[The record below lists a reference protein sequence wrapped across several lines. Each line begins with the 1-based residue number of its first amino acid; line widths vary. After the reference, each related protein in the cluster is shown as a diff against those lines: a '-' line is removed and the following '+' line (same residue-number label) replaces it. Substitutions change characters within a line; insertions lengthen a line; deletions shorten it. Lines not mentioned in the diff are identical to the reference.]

1 MPLSPDEQRILDEI
15 EQRLAEEDPRLVEAV
30 SRTSL
35 YTHLARRIKWS
46 LLAFC
51 SFFKPVIIMMAL
63 PTAVGGAFLALLLG
77 GSMLGIPSL
86 IGFLMLMVFLMI
98 VPDLL
103 WVAATGFGVMLA
115 SALLIYRYLKQ
126 LTLDQMRAMQ
136 QQSGRFSLTGLLA
149 RLAGRFRTPP
159 ATPPSS

>member
-15 EQRLAEEDPRLVEAV
+15 EQRLAEEDPLVEAV

-46 LLAFC
+46 LLAF
-51 SFFKPVIIMMAL
+51 
-63 PTAVGGAFLALLLG
+63 AV
-77 GSMLGIPSL
+77 
-86 IGFLMLMVFLMI
+86 GFLMLMVFLMI
-98 VPDLL
+98 VPDML

-136 QQSGRFSLTGLLA
+136 QSGRFSLTGLLA